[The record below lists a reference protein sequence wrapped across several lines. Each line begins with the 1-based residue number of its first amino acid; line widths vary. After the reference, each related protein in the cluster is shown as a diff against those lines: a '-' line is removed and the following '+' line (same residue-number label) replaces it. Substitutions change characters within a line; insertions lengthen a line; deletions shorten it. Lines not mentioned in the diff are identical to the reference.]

1 MDHFFNSKNIIDI
14 LVKWKIQ
21 LTVVVVAA
29 ILLSIFFSSPIFIT
43 PLYKSNAIVYPSNIS
58 PYSDENETEQMV
70 QMFQSRDVR
79 DSIIKKFNLARHW
92 GIDSNYKYFLTT
104 IDWEWSQRV
113 QVGKTPYEAVEIE
126 VSDYD
131 AHVACEMT
139 KAMIE
144 FYNLK
149 VRSLH
154 KEKFGEVLINYKDIM
169 VTKKAYLDSLKN
181 RVAELGTQFGILEYQ
196 AQTREVMRA
205 YLQNGRSAE
214 VLRYKKNLEANG
226 GEMKL
231 LEEMIRAESEAYSTM
246 KLESDRAMLD
256 YNRKYTHANVLSN
269 PYPADKKAYPI
280 RWLIV
285 VFSTLAAFFMAI
297 LIIGIIENV
306 KKPTPV
312 AVHEG

>member
-14 LVKWKIQ
+14 LVKWKLQ
-21 LTVVVVAA
+21 LAVVVVAA

-79 DSIIKKFNLARHW
+79 DSVIKMFNLARHW
-92 GIDSNYKYFLTT
+92 GIDSNFKYFLTT

-113 QVGKTPYEAVEIE
+113 KVGKTPYEAVEIE
-126 VSDYD
+126 VYDHDAVVASD
-131 AHVACEMT
+131 MT
-139 KAMIE
+139 KAMIN
-144 FYNLK
+144 FYNVK

-154 KEKFGEVLINYKDIM
+154 KEKFGEVLINYRDIM
-169 VTKKAYLDSLKN
+169 NKKKSYLDSLKN
-181 RVAELGTQFGILEYQ
+181 RVEELGNQFGILEYQ

-205 YLQNGRSAE
+205 FFQNSRSGE

-246 KLESDRAMLD
+246 KLDADRAMLD

-285 VFSTLAAFFMAI
+285 VFSTLAAFFLAVI
-297 LIIGIIENV
+297 IIGVIENI
-306 KKPTPV
+306 KKRTPA